1 MKAHFSLFPFYH
13 RSDMEKSMEFNTEDF
28 ELPPLVQSMDR
39 SSTDDSFTLGEILEQ
54 NSANNTILSGSAE
67 DFDLLVQPAAAEP
80 EGFFGGLFGRVKNM
94 VENQD
99 DNLDV
104 SQQHSTGSLG
114 ESGHM
119 SGQMSSQQLGGAFY
133 VQSCKR

>member
-1 MKAHFSLFPFYH
+1 MNAHFPLFPFYH

-39 SSTDDSFTLGEILEQ
+39 SSTDNSFTLGEILEQ

-67 DFDLLVQPAAAEP
+67 DFDLLVQPAAEP
-80 EGFFGGLFGRVKNM
+80 GGFFGGLFGRVKK
-94 VENQD
+94 VVQNQD
-99 DNLDV
+99 DSLDV